1 MLSKLTLITLH
12 NQSNGAIWGDIDD
25 YIPVGVNKEILINEI
40 LKEDGEFSLIYPDPE
55 FLRVQIRL
63 FFMKYQEMFTKW
75 INVLNE
81 DYDPLFN
88 VDVKTDF
95 TEHGVNDEESA
106 SSGQT
111 AGSRSSNGSGSSS
124 GNNSGGDSRNKAAYD
139 ASTMQPVESTSN
151 TSTTSLS
158 TSEQASESSSS
169 SNSESMTASQEH
181 TITRNDW
188 KRGNYGTTMSQ
199 ELLLAEFNARRFNI
213 YNQIADIFA
222 GEFCITVYF

>member
-55 FLRVQIRL
+55 FLRVQIRM
-63 FFMKYQEMFTKW
+63 FFMKYQQMFTKW

-81 DYDPLFN
+81 EYDPLFN
-88 VDVKTDF
+88 VDVRTDYS
-95 TEHGVNDEESA
+95 EEGSNSEDSA
-106 SSGQT
+106 SSGLT
-111 AGSRSSNGSGSSS
+111 AGTRSSNGSGSSS
-124 GNNSGGDSRNKAAYD
+124 GNSGNTHTKAAYD
-139 ASTMQPVESTSN
+139 ASTLQPAEGDSGS
-151 TSTTSLS
+151 TSLS
-158 TSEQASESSSS
+158 TSENASESSSS

-181 TITRNDW
+181 SIERNEW